1 MISKEDVK
9 KLATLAR
16 IKLTPEEE
24 GSLAADME
32 NILGYVKQI
41 QEVSAAQDS
50 GATKKQGHPAAK
62 NVLRAD
68 GEPHKSGEYT
78 EDLLAAAPARQGQY
92 VKVKKIL

>member
-1 MISKEDVK
+1 MISKENVR
-9 KLATLAR
+9 KLAGLAR
-16 IKLTPEEE
+16 IKLTPAEEA
-24 GSLAADME
+24 SLAADME

-41 QEVSAAQDS
+41 QEVSASQNSD
-50 GATKKQGHPAAK
+50 TKKQGHPAAK